1 MGYFHLW
8 ICGLV
13 LASCALHSFS
23 ALVPLFLILIARNRI
38 LWWTGESV
46 HATIPFFFSSFSS
59 FSFFFFFISLS
70 ICSFHFHFFLFFTF
84 SFITLCTPTSKIALY
99 RKRLII
105 WHVNPSAKYY
115 AYQRWEPFHSKAR
128 LPDKPL
134 FLVLRSVASVDNL
147 RVSNQSNLNLWGSV
161 RYILFY
167 VLPWPSIGHP
177 CQISVICGL
186 FLWGINPVI
195 VVKGLGSNQS
205 ISISS
210 SYY

>member
-1 MGYFHLW
+1 MWFSISILCTSLLQCPG
-8 ICGLV
+8 
-13 LASCALHSFS
+13 ALIFDFNCPKSNLMMDWRISSRNHT
-23 ALVPLFLILIARNRI
+23 LFLFL
-38 LWWTGESV
+38 
-46 HATIPFFFSSFSS
+46 FFLFFI
-59 FSFFFFFISLS
+59 FFFFHFSFNLFISFSLFS
-70 ICSFHFHFFLFFTF
+70 FFTF